1 MTSCT
6 HNKMKTSRESSSS
19 QDPDGNKM
27 NTSGQSRCLEIMAY
41 DGWQGAS
48 AELYGTHNKMKTSRQ
63 SSCQEPDGNKMN
75 TSAELSVTQVKKL
88 QEIEQRIDKLTG
100 CQGASAELSATL
112 EELEERMDILT
123 DIYDEATHTL
133 HTRYEEAT
141 HTQTQGLD
149 KQPVQPRRRPRAS
162 TSSQCDPRG
171 ARGGH
176 HTQTTPK
183 TTQPVDE
190 QPYKQSYTPR
200 PFEDPRG
207 YQGKEEDAGWLE
219 QHEKAMRG
227 PGHLRYKD
235 FRYTTVRTS

>member
-48 AELYGTHNKMKTSRQ
+48 AELYVTHNKMKTSRQ
-63 SSCQEPDGNKMN
+63 SSCQELDGNKMN

-88 QEIEQRIDKLTG
+88 QEIKQRIDKLTG

-112 EELEERMDILT
+112 EELEERMDRLT
-123 DIYDEATHTL
+123 DIYEGATHTL

-141 HTQTQGLD
+141 LEELEEATHTQTQGLD
-149 KQPVQPRRRPRAS
+149 N
-162 TSSQCDPRG
+162 
-171 ARGGH
+171 
-176 HTQTTPK
+176 QTTPK

-190 QPYKQSYTPR
+190 HKFHDDKHDEQADKQSYRPR

-219 QHEKAMRG
+219 QREKAMRG